1 MQSRPGGRVKRGG
14 EAVAGFDG
22 RDESLLIGEHRF
34 QPQHLR
40 EFKASGVTRRSG
52 RRAAETRSSLINV

>member
-1 MQSRPGGRVKRGG
+1 MKRGG